1 MCPEMTAKDEGGE
14 YFSLSIGFTMPPPWH
29 TTGSLL
35 QRNWWEALEST
46 VQRWYMGW
54 RRRTTSKESG
64 GLKGCTG
71 HRGRRG
77 RNIVDGTAVYVR
89 HCADY
94 SCYCLLWIILN
105 QIASCHLN
113 LVLCCWLSYL
123 DASRPRFRCE
133 YNLINTR
140 LVFIQNLHSRNLHLM
155 YDSVS
160 FRHRRERYLVVRDVL
175 AIQLSKVYR
184 QWPVLALIGLWFVH
198 SGMARATS
206 GHSTKKTKT
215 KMTA

>member
-1 MCPEMTAKDEGGE
+1 MGPEMTEKDEGGE

-54 RRRTTSKESG
+54 RSRTTSEESG
-64 GLKGCTG
+64 GGKGCTG

-77 RNIVDGTAVYVR
+77 HHIADGTVR
-89 HCADY
+89 HCADNF
-94 SCYCLLWIILN
+94 CYCLLWLN
-105 QIASCHLN
+105 LNLTVNRHLN
-113 LVLCCWLSYL
+113 LMSSCWLSRL
-123 DASRPRFRCE
+123 DMSRPRLRCE

-155 YDSVS
+155 Y
-160 FRHRRERYLVVRDVL
+160 ELVYFS
-175 AIQLSKVYR
+175 QLR
-184 QWPVLALIGLWFVH
+184 GRL
-198 SGMARATS
+198 
-206 GHSTKKTKT
+206 
-215 KMTA
+215 